1 MGEDDL
7 ATSPAASDGALPGW
21 RRDELESALKAG
33 TITAED
39 AVVEMERRMAEETDK
54 MGAAIAEIRAE
65 LAQGVVTRSIF
76 AQITESPCN
85 LHQATVHFAA
95 MDDKAS
101 PLSKGCLLLSSVLM
115 VLGQCAVA
123 TAVFVGVNTPSC
135 ISSDQCHQQGTYC
148 QCRNTV
154 ADRLI
159 CSERG
164 MEAGRCKCERQ
175 LFVVTR
181 GLFAACHLR
190 KAAAVQ
196 TAGTTPPCSRWT
208 TPPPAQQPSGTSLKH
223 SDAAAITS
231 LRSRRRA
238 TSRNSAG
245 LLLGRAIRPRM

>member
-1 MGEDDL
+1 
-7 ATSPAASDGALPGW
+7 
-21 RRDELESALKAG
+21 
-33 TITAED
+33 
-39 AVVEMERRMAEETDK
+39 MAEETDK

-65 LAQGVVTRSIF
+65 LAQGAVTRSIF

-135 ISSDQCHQQGTYC
+135 ISSDQCHQLGTYC

-164 MEAGRCKCERQ
+164 MEAGRCKCKRHGVW
-175 LFVVTR
+175 LPVVSLLLATLEKLLLYRLR
-181 GLFAACHLR
+181 GR
-190 KAAAVQ
+190 RPRAAA
-196 TAGTTPPCSRWT
+196 GRRRR
-208 TPPPAQQPSGTSLKH
+208 
-223 SDAAAITS
+223 
-231 LRSRRRA
+231 LRS
-238 TSRNSAG
+238 SRV
-245 LLLGRAIRPRM
+245 GRV